1 MQAHG
6 ALGLSQDTPLAA
18 AFVYGRYTR
27 VADGPHEVHMAQ
39 LAKWTVAGVVTRDS
53 KGLGE

>member
-27 VADGPHEVHMAQ
+27 VADGPDEVHMAQ
-39 LAKWTVAGVVTRDS
+39 LAKWTVAGVATRDS